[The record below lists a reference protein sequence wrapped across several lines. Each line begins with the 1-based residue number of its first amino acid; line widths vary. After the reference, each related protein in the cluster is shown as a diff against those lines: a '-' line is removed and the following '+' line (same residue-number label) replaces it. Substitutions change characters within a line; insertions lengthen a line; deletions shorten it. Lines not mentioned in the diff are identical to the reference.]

1 MWLERSNLLTGGQL
15 ISTYFPWWNWRAS
28 FLPQFQSSRDHLMFP
43 LKTKDALSW
52 AISVSWIAEPLYLH
66 YWTLRAIGAI
76 QVQIDARERVQIQ
89 ELPEN
94 WEDARDP
101 HGKSPCDHRYR
112 SFVGHSCVDHKTFS
126 SCPGV
131 QMQQLL
137 GPPLPKLWCDNMFRP
152 QKVNIRMDETTRS
165 VPHTF
170 QHLSIAVSQA
180 CEAFSR
186 VVELGQITSIQKS
199 KLFWAQFSFAACS
212 SEFADLSAQ
221 W

>member
-1 MWLERSNLLTGGQL
+1 
-15 ISTYFPWWNWRAS
+15 
-28 FLPQFQSSRDHLMFP
+28 MFP

-66 YWTLRAIGAI
+66 YRTLRTIGAI

-126 SCPGV
+126 SCLGV

-137 GPPLPKLWCDNMFRP
+137 GPPLPKLWCHNMFRP

-170 QHLSIAVSQA
+170 STSVHCRFSGLWSLQSSGGAWSNHQHPKIKAVLSTIFVCSLQLCICRSVS
-180 CEAFSR
+180 SM
-186 VVELGQITSIQKS
+186 VSNYVTS
-199 KLFWAQFSFAACS
+199 
-212 SEFADLSAQ
+212 
-221 W
+221 